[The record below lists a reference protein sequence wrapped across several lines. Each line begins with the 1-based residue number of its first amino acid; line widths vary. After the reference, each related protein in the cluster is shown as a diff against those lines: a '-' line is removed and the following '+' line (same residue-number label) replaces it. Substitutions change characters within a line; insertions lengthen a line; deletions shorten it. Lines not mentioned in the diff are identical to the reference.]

1 MQNQAPRY
9 FLFNICAVCTG
20 KSYHFCACHV
30 KSYKGLSVRVFWYYI
45 LRSELDTALE
55 KRERVTVY

>member
-1 MQNQAPRY
+1 MPCEELQRAQ
-9 FLFNICAVCTG
+9 L
-20 KSYHFCACHV
+20 
-30 KSYKGLSVRVFWYYI
+30 RVFWYYI

>member
-1 MQNQAPRY
+1 
-9 FLFNICAVCTG
+9 
-20 KSYHFCACHV
+20 V

-55 KRERVTVY
+55 KRERVRTVSRAETASGDVESQRCPTRC